1 MDLEKLTHH
10 KSYGLTVA
18 TALLLSLAVVVVAAV
33 IGRGTLNL
41 KGALVS
47 EHVTIPVVIQLFGE
61 DHEKETISDV
71 EELPARPEIVGSAF
85 VVTTDV
91 RSYYVRV
98 SPTKPWE
105 TLETKPMHGNT
116 L

>member
-10 KSYGLTVA
+10 KNYGQTVVI
-18 TALLLSLAVVVVAAV
+18 ALLLSATMVVAAAV

-41 KGALVS
+41 KSALVA
-47 EHVTIPVVIQLFGE
+47 ERVTVPVVMQLFSE
-61 DHEKETISDV
+61 DHPVEIIGDV
-71 EELPARPEIVGSAF
+71 EELPARQEIVGSAF
-85 VVTTDV
+85 VVTTDAH
-91 RSYYVRV
+91 SYYMRV

-105 TLETKPMHGNT
+105 TLELKIMHGDT